1 MVLNFSGL
9 LANLSVGSMSLA
21 DPELRERYETLGLA
35 PLGTSPEELATR
47 TQQQFAK
54 YAKVIKDNQIKSD

>member
-1 MVLNFSGL
+1 
-9 LANLSVGSMSLA
+9 LA